1 MNNIKTLRS
10 FVSGVESSLLQK
22 EEEVIKKNSMGL
34 LPMIF
39 AFSQLNP
46 DKYKLS
52 DKQIKECIN
61 IFEDQV
67 NVVKKD
73 EDDLTKGVSV
83 TIKGKAGVGL
93 NNAMKEIN
101 LQKGQINMLYQNSLI
116 NLIVFF
122 ELLISRVLHTHITK
136 FPEIMSI
143 KDKTLSL
150 EDIRK
155 LGSFEDAEK
164 YLIDQEVEGIMY
176 GSLDKWYKYLT
187 DKVKITISYFQKNKE
202 LISEIF
208 QRRNIVVHND
218 GIVNSIYFKNVNVDL
233 RKDISLG
240 DKINV
245 DREYINK
252 SISIIEN
259 VGILIL
265 LEMWRKAEKKSQ
277 ERVDEIMG
285 EGYTLMLDEDWS
297 LAANLYDFCSNEISI
312 SAEDKLMSKV
322 NYWLCMK
329 RSGQYEI
336 LKKEIEE
343 ADFSPYNKKFQLSL
357 LALKNEKEEFFD
369 LLKIS
374 MPNDLSVDNLKEWP
388 IFTEIRESEEYN
400 KFIQEVEEPI
410 VKVEFTNNDFLQ
422 MNSLEQVE
430 EDIIQSAKNRRY
442 VRKRGRKR
450 GRVRKAI
457 SGRRNR
463 TNR

>member
-208 QRRNIVVHND
+208 QRRNIVVHN
-218 GIVNSIYFKNVNVDL
+218 
-233 RKDISLG
+233 
-240 DKINV
+240 
-245 DREYINK
+245 
-252 SISIIEN
+252 
-259 VGILIL
+259 
-265 LEMWRKAEKKSQ
+265 
-277 ERVDEIMG
+277 
-285 EGYTLMLDEDWS
+285 
-297 LAANLYDFCSNEISI
+297 
-312 SAEDKLMSKV
+312 
-322 NYWLCMK
+322 
-329 RSGQYEI
+329 
-336 LKKEIEE
+336 
-343 ADFSPYNKKFQLSL
+343 
-357 LALKNEKEEFFD
+357 
-369 LLKIS
+369 
-374 MPNDLSVDNLKEWP
+374 
-388 IFTEIRESEEYN
+388 
-400 KFIQEVEEPI
+400 
-410 VKVEFTNNDFLQ
+410 
-422 MNSLEQVE
+422 
-430 EDIIQSAKNRRY
+430 
-442 VRKRGRKR
+442 
-450 GRVRKAI
+450 
-457 SGRRNR
+457 
-463 TNR
+463 

>member
-1 MNNIKTLRS
+1 MYKSILKNYMNNIKTLRS

-208 QRRNIVVHND
+208 QRRNIVVHN
-218 GIVNSIYFKNVNVDL
+218 
-233 RKDISLG
+233 
-240 DKINV
+240 
-245 DREYINK
+245 
-252 SISIIEN
+252 
-259 VGILIL
+259 
-265 LEMWRKAEKKSQ
+265 
-277 ERVDEIMG
+277 
-285 EGYTLMLDEDWS
+285 
-297 LAANLYDFCSNEISI
+297 
-312 SAEDKLMSKV
+312 
-322 NYWLCMK
+322 
-329 RSGQYEI
+329 
-336 LKKEIEE
+336 
-343 ADFSPYNKKFQLSL
+343 
-357 LALKNEKEEFFD
+357 
-369 LLKIS
+369 
-374 MPNDLSVDNLKEWP
+374 
-388 IFTEIRESEEYN
+388 
-400 KFIQEVEEPI
+400 
-410 VKVEFTNNDFLQ
+410 
-422 MNSLEQVE
+422 
-430 EDIIQSAKNRRY
+430 
-442 VRKRGRKR
+442 
-450 GRVRKAI
+450 
-457 SGRRNR
+457 
-463 TNR
+463 

>member
-1 MNNIKTLRS
+1 MYKSILKNYMNNIKTLRS

-343 ADFSPYNKKFQLSL
+343 ADFSPYNKNF
-357 LALKNEKEEFFD
+357 N
-369 LLKIS
+369 
-374 MPNDLSVDNLKEWP
+374 
-388 IFTEIRESEEYN
+388 
-400 KFIQEVEEPI
+400 
-410 VKVEFTNNDFLQ
+410 FL
-422 MNSLEQVE
+422 
-430 EDIIQSAKNRRY
+430 Y
-442 VRKRGRKR
+442 
-450 GRVRKAI
+450 
-457 SGRRNR
+457 
-463 TNR
+463 